1 MFKSEFCE
9 VDYLKNLNVAF
20 VKWKKF
26 CCGEDYRNPLREAV
40 KIMSEHKDCHYV
52 ADTRQGFEDTDEDT
66 DWVLTEFTEAAHNA
80 GCKYIIFIID
90 ENNSLKEELEGQ
102 ASGFK
107 KYFEVKAFYSINEIE
122 LFLKSVR

>member
-9 VDYLKNLNVAF
+9 VDYLKSLNVAF

-52 ADTRQGFEDTDEDT
+52 ADTRQWFEDTDEDT
-66 DWVLTEFTEAAHNA
+66 DWVLTEFTEAAHKA
-80 GCKYIIFIID
+80 GCKYILFIID

-107 KYFEVKAFYSINEIE
+107 KYF
-122 LFLKSVR
+122 